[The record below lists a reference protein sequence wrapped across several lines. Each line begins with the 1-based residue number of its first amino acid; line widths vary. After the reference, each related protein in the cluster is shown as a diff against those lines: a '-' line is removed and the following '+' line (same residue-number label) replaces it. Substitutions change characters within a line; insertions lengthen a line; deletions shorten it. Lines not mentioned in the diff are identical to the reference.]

1 MQSATGAI
9 CMKSLQDTVRKGSA
23 AREDQV
29 LQQGQISEQS
39 RETLPGQSGLVIF
52 LRDSIITDLGNLRQS
67 SVGELGIHLMGQSVI
82 NDEPADILETVLL
95 SENPMSSPDL
105 RSQTIDGFEP
115 DLESVVKS
123 G

>member
-1 MQSATGAI
+1 
-9 CMKSLQDTVRKGSA
+9 MKSLQDTVRKGSA